1 MFNPLAPKD
10 LWNCTA
16 QNSEL
21 HAAIDSGE
29 PFFVICSAKSYGRRA
44 MISSALHDQRAFPRL
59 RRLSALLVVGLLMSF
74 SLFAQQLSSPASP
87 IAGVVRTS
95 EGLPVPGATIRLI
108 SPETNKVWLSWTDE
122 SGKFEFPQ
130 IPDGKYRI
138 EVSQLGFVQATLEL
152 QVPAAAPVSVVLR
165 VAPLAELIGGAK
177 PSASSNSASGRRP
190 ANASGQNAPSGSS
203 DGQTPAG
210 RGTGRQGNGGRG
222 QAVPAGVTNAIREGL
237 TSAGGFEQTDLTGEG
252 TNPQSSESNGST
264 NETPQAQATLSAN
277 ASSNAT
283 SDSFLL
289 QGTVGQG
296 FASGGPG
303 GNGLGGLIPG
313 TPGDQNG
320 RFGGRGQGPGQLF
333 GQGGGGGAGSP
344 GGQGGFGGPGGGGPG
359 GGGNGGGRGGRLGRQ
374 TVNRV
379 RFSFYDRF
387 DSSAFDAK
395 PYSITGNEVPKP
407 SHYDDR
413 FGASLGGPLKIPHIY
428 DGSNKTYFFIN
439 YQHDIQSSAL
449 DTYSTVPTVAERTG
463 DFCGLGVTLFDPFS
477 NFTGPRTPLGN
488 GCQIPNIN
496 SAAAGLLAFY
506 PEPNLPGSVQNYL
519 LQTTVPVNSDNLNVH
534 ILHTI
539 NAKFSLNG
547 GYNLSSTRQQTFGSF
562 PSTAGNQSTLNQAVT
577 LGLSHNWTAHVVENR
592 QLSWSR
598 SRTQVLSDNSFK
610 NDIAGELGI
619 TGVSTDP
626 MTFGILGINFSSI
639 SGLNDPLPSLVRNQ
653 TLRFS
658 DNVKWVHLKHTFTFG
673 GEIRRIQ
680 LNADSNP
687 QPRGR
692 FNFTG
697 VLTSQLDAAG
707 QPITPPPGTQQF
719 YELADFLLGLP
730 YSTTVQFGPNAYLR
744 SWDFIGYAQDDWRIN
759 KQFTLLIGARYE
771 AATPPVDVN
780 NQLANLD
787 LNSDA
792 TQVAV
797 VTPGTTGPFS
807 GKFPRALVHGNYSN
821 RAPRVGFAWVPRFI
835 KPKTVVRG
843 GYSIFYN
850 EAIYNTLAQQYL
862 EYEPPFATSENLIT
876 SSTQVLTLQN
886 GFPGSSVIS
895 NKGGIDPFYKD
906 GYAQIWTLGTETSFS
921 QNWILDLTYTGTKG
935 TNLDFLRAPNRAP
948 LGTSPLNTQKAL
960 QIPDANSF
968 YFDQSGANSI
978 YNGLQVRMVHLFTHG
993 VSLQAFYTFAKSLD
1007 NASTIGGTSP
1017 IVVQQD
1023 GNFAA
1028 ERGLSSFDIRHQV
1041 RLASLYELPFGEHH
1055 RYGNSGV
1062 ARHILSN
1069 WRLQNIV
1076 TWQTGNPVTA
1086 YLGGLASDNG
1096 TGASFSLR
1104 ADQVGDPNVG
1114 ICGGT
1119 PLSFFNTA
1127 AFATPARTVYGNE
1140 RRGAIEG
1147 PCKFNWNASLA
1158 KSFRFGP
1165 QERHHLDVRW
1175 EVQNLSN
1182 TPSFSGLSTT
1192 LGSTSFGRVTA
1203 AGTMRTMDI
1212 TMRYNF

>member
-1 MFNPLAPKD
+1 M
-10 LWNCTA
+10 T
-16 QNSEL
+16 
-21 HAAIDSGE
+21 
-29 PFFVICSAKSYGRRA
+29 
-44 MISSALHDQRAFPRL
+44 SSAQRIL
-59 RRLSALLVVGLLMSF
+59 RACLLPGKSSVLLVVSVLVTF
-74 SLFAQQLSSPASP
+74 SLSAQQLSQPSSS
-87 IAGVVRTS
+87 IAGVVRTA
-95 EGLPVPGATIRLI
+95 EGSPVPGATVRLI
-108 SPETNKVWLSWTDE
+108 SPETNKVWLSWTDDF
-122 SGKFEFPQ
+122 GKFEFPQ
-130 IPDGKYRI
+130 MPSGKYRI
-138 EVSQLGFVQATLEL
+138 EASQLGFVQATMET
-152 QVPAAAPVSVVLR
+152 QVPAASPAPISVVLR
-165 VAPLAELIGGAK
+165 VATLAELAAGSKPPGAK
-177 PSASSNSASGRRP
+177 APAAGRNRSTGSGENSAAQS
-190 ANASGQNAPSGSS
+190 ANGQGPG
-203 DGQTPAG
+203 T
-210 RGTGRQGNGGRG
+210 RGGGRQGNGGRG

-237 TSAGGFEQTDLTGEG
+237 ASAGGFEQTDLTGEG
-252 TNPQSSESNGST
+252 TNPQTSETNGSA
-264 NETPQAQATLSAN
+264 NENAQAQAALSASAN
-277 ASSNAT
+277 SNAT

-320 RFGGRGQGPGQLF
+320 RFGGGRGQGPGQLF
-333 GQGGGGGAGSP
+333 GQGGGGG

-449 DTYSTVPTVAERTG
+449 DTYSTVPTATERTG

-477 NFTGPRTPLGN
+477 NFAGPRTPLGN

-496 SAAAGLLAFY
+496 SAAAGLLTFY

-519 LQTTVPVNSDNLNVH
+519 LQTTVPVNSDILSIH

-547 GYNLSSTRQQTFGSF
+547 GYNLSSTRQDTFGSF
-562 PSTAGNQSTLNQAVT
+562 LSTAGSESTLNQSVT
-577 LGLSHNWTAHVVENR
+577 LGLSHNWTPHLVEST

-598 SRTQVLSDNSFK
+598 SRTQILSDNSFK
-610 NDIAGELGI
+610 NDVAGDLGI
-619 TGVSTDP
+619 NGVSTDP
-626 MTFGILGINFSSI
+626 MSFGIPAINFTSI

-658 DNVKWVHLKHTFTFG
+658 DSLKWVHLKHTFTFG

-680 LNADSNP
+680 LNADSSP

-697 VLTSQLDAAG
+697 VLTSQLDASG
-707 QPITPPPGTQQF
+707 QPITARPGTQQY
-719 YELADFLLGLP
+719 YELADFLIGLP
-730 YSTTVQFGPNAYLR
+730 YSTTVQYGPNAYLR
-744 SWDFIGYAQDDWRIN
+744 SWDFIAYGQDDFRIN
-759 KQFTLLIGARYE
+759 KQFTLLFGARYE
-771 AATPPVDVN
+771 AATPPVDVYDRI
-780 NQLANLD
+780 ANLD
-787 LNSDA
+787 LNSAA
-792 TQVAV
+792 TQVGV
-797 VTPGTTGPFS
+797 VTPGQTGPFS
-807 GKFPRALVHGNYSN
+807 GAFPRSLVHGDYGNW
-821 RAPRVGFAWVPRFI
+821 APRIGFAWVPKSI

-862 EYEPPFATSENLIT
+862 EYEPPFATSQNLIT
-876 SSTQVLTLQN
+876 SATQVLTLQN
-886 GFPGSSVIS
+886 GFPASNIIS

-935 TNLDFLRAPNRAP
+935 TNLDLLRAPNRAP
-948 LGTSPLNTQKAL
+948 LGTSPLNTQNEL
-960 QIPDANSF
+960 QIPSANSF

-978 YNGLQVRMVHLFTHG
+978 YNGLQVRLVHRFTKG

-1007 NASTIGGTSP
+1007 NASTIGGTNP

-1023 GNFAA
+1023 LNFAA
-1028 ERGLSSFDIRHQV
+1028 ERGLSSFDVRHQV
-1041 RLASLYELPFGEHH
+1041 RVASLYELPFGEHH
-1055 RYGNSGV
+1055 RYGNSGA

-1104 ADQVGDPNVG
+1104 ADQIGNPNLG
-1114 ICGGT
+1114 ICGGS
-1119 PLSFFNTA
+1119 PLAFFNTA
-1127 AFATPARTVYGNE
+1127 AFATPPPTSFGNE

-1147 PCKFNWNASLA
+1147 PCKFNWNASLG

-1165 QERHHLDVRW
+1165 QERHHLDIRW

-1182 TPSFSGLSTT
+1182 SPSFSGLSTS
-1192 LGSTSFGRVTA
+1192 LGSSSFGRVTG

-1212 TMRYNF
+1212 TARYNF

>member
-1 MFNPLAPKD
+1 MKTRSWLVGKAGW
-10 LWNCTA
+10 L
-16 QNSEL
+16 
-21 HAAIDSGE
+21 
-29 PFFVICSAKSYGRRA
+29 
-44 MISSALHDQRAFPRL
+44 
-59 RRLSALLVVGLLMSF
+59 LLV
-74 SLFAQQLSSPASP
+74 SLVIAFQVRAQEPAQTS
-87 IAGVVRTS
+87 ASMTGVVRTAAGS
-95 EGLPVPGATIRLI
+95 PVPGATVRLI
-108 SPETNKVWLSWTDE
+108 SSETGKVWLSWTDE
-122 SGKFEFPQ
+122 SGKFQFPSV
-130 IPDGKYRI
+130 PAGAYRL
-138 EVSQLGFVQATLEL
+138 ETSQLGFVQQTLET
-152 QVPAAAPVSVVLR
+152 QIPAASSTNSAAPIAVVLR
-165 VAPLAELIGGAK
+165 VTTLAELAGNPKTNSAGGGPRRGNSAGGAANGG
-177 PSASSNSASGRRP
+177 ASSANAQGGGSEGRR
-190 ANASGQNAPSGSS
+190 
-203 DGQTPAG
+203 
-210 RGTGRQGNGGRG
+210 GNGGRG
-222 QAVPAGVTNAIREGL
+222 QQVPAGVTNAIREGL
-237 TSAGGFEQTDLTGEG
+237 AGGGFEQTDLTGEG
-252 TNPQSSESNGST
+252 AAPQTSETNGASSENS
-264 NETPQAQATLSAN
+264 QAQASLSVAAN
-277 ASSNAT
+277 SGAT

-296 FASGGPG
+296 FGSGGAG
-303 GNGLGGLIPG
+303 ANGLGGIVPG

-320 RFGGRGQGPGQLF
+320 RGGRGGGGGPGALF
-333 GQGGGGGAGSP
+333 GQGGGAGGAGGF
-344 GGQGGFGGPGGGGPG
+344 GGQGGGPGGGGG
-359 GGGNGGGRGGRLGRQ
+359 GGGNGGGRGRLGRQ

-387 DSSAFDAK
+387 ESSAFDAK
-395 PYSITGNEVPKP
+395 PYAITGNEVPKP
-407 SHYDDR
+407 SHYDER
-413 FGASLGGPLKIPHIY
+413 FGGSLGGPLKIPHIY

-439 YQHDIQSSAL
+439 YQHDVQSSAL
-449 DTYSTVPTVAERTG
+449 DTYSTVPTAAERTG
-463 DFCGLGVTLFDPFS
+463 DFCGLGITLFNPLS

-488 GCQIPNIN
+488 GCQIPSIN

-506 PEPNLPGSVQNYL
+506 PQPNLPGAVQNYL
-519 LQTTVPVNSDNLNVH
+519 LQTTVPVNSDVLSIHV
-534 ILHTI
+534 LHTI
-539 NAKFSLNG
+539 NGKFSLNG
-547 GYNLSSTRQQTFGSF
+547 GYNLSSTRQNTFGSF
-562 PSTAGNQSTLNQAVT
+562 LSTAGNESTLNQAVT
-577 LGLSHNWTAHVVENR
+577 LGLAHNWTPHVVENT

-598 SRTQVLSDNSFK
+598 SRTQILSDNAFK
-610 NDIAGELGI
+610 TDIASELGI

-626 MTFGILGINFSSI
+626 MAFGIPAINFSSI

-653 TLRFS
+653 TLRLS
-658 DNVKWVHLKHTFTFG
+658 DNLKWVHQQHTFTFG

-687 QPRGR
+687 EPRGR

-707 QPITPPPGTQQF
+707 QPVTAAPGTQQY
-719 YELADFLLGLP
+719 YELADFLLGMP

-744 SWDFIGYAQDDWRIN
+744 SWDLIGYAQDDWRVN
-759 KQFTLLIGARYE
+759 KQFTLLVGVRYE
-771 AATPPVDVN
+771 AATPPVDLYN
-780 NQLANLD
+780 RIANLD
-787 LNSDA
+787 LNAGA
-792 TQVAV
+792 TEVGV
-797 VTPGTTGPFS
+797 VTPGAAGPFS
-807 GKFPRALVHGNYSN
+807 GTFPRALVHGDYTNW
-821 RAPRVGFAWVPRFI
+821 APRIGFAWVPKFV

-876 SSTQVLTLQN
+876 SSAQVLTLQN

-935 TNLDFLRAPNRAP
+935 TNLDLLRAPNRAP
-948 LGTSPLNTQKAL
+948 LGTSPLNTQDSL
-960 QIPDANSF
+960 QIPGANSF

-978 YNGLQVRMVHLFTHG
+978 YNGLQVRLVHRFTRG
-993 VSLQAFYTFAKSLD
+993 VSVQAFYTFAKSLD
-1007 NASTIGGTSP
+1007 NASTIGGTAP

-1028 ERGLSSFDIRHQV
+1028 ERGLSSFDVRHQV
-1041 RLASLYELPFGEHH
+1041 RFASLYELPFGEHH
-1055 RYGNSGV
+1055 RYGNSGA

-1069 WRLQNIV
+1069 WRVQNIV

-1086 YLGGLASDNG
+1086 YLGGLAADNG

-1104 ADQVGDPNVG
+1104 ADQVGNPNAG
-1114 ICGGT
+1114 ICGGS
-1119 PLSFFNTA
+1119 PLAFFNTA
-1127 AFATPARTVYGNE
+1127 AFATPAPTAYGNE

-1147 PCKFNWNASLA
+1147 PCKFNWNASLG

-1192 LGSTSFGRVTA
+1192 LGSTSFGRVTG
-1203 AGTMRTMDI
+1203 AGSMRTMDI